1 MKRKIYLSHIKIKAK
16 PSRNKAILARC
27 YFKLKIKEQCQDRI
41 INKLNNIIKKRV
53 LKHRIE
59 YKTTRASIMEI
70 KHNLQVIRAKQIKI
84 CKS

>member
-16 PSRNKAILARC
+16 PSRNRVILAQC
-27 YFKLKIKEQCQDRI
+27 YFKLKIKELCQDRI
-41 INKLNNIIKKRV
+41 INKLNNIIKKKV

-59 YKTTRASIMEI
+59 YITTRASIMEI